1 MVRCW
6 YGHQVAEGQMV
17 NCEECESWQHVECYY
32 IGSRMPQVHCCEDC
46 GSLYEEKID
55 ANREAKQQNR

>member
-1 MVRCW
+1 
-6 YGHQVAEGQMV
+6 MV